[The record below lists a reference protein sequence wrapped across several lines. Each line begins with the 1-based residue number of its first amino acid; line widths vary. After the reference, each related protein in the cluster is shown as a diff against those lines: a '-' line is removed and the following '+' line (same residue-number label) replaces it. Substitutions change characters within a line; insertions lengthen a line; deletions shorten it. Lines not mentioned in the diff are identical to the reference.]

1 MTTSEYRERL
11 YQIFITSDDDAGTAI
26 QRALEL
32 GREYL
37 DLSLGFVTEI
47 ERGHQSIRHV
57 SGDHD
62 RIKPGNQCPLDEAY
76 CRRTIELDSALAV
89 QDASASQAIGDRAQQ
104 LFDLGAYIGAKILV
118 DGDSYGTVC
127 FASKETRAVEFT
139 DAEET
144 FVEILARLIGQTLER
159 RRFERELRARN
170 RHLEQERNRFEA
182 IADAT
187 FDLLFRLDLDGR
199 ITYVSSASERIL
211 GYAPDEMRG
220 EPFAEFIAEGSTEQ
234 AMSGYE
240 TVLEGNAVESV
251 ELDVLT
257 ADGETVVLEVNG
269 TRATEDGEVVGMHG
283 VGRDITARKE
293 AKRELEI
300 KNQAIDEA
308 RIGITIADA
317 RQPDEPLIYVNQGF
331 ERITGYDAA
340 TVIGRNCR
348 FLQGERT
355 DAEAVA
361 TLREHI
367 DAAEPVAVELVNY
380 RHDGTPFWNQIRV
393 TPVSNDEGDVTHFLG
408 IQTDITEQKRSERL
422 VKVLNRVLRHN
433 LRNDM
438 GVIRGSSELL
448 EDEPEAT
455 ADLGR
460 TITATAD
467 RLIELGEKARELEE
481 TASRD
486 PTHSRIDP
494 ESLLTEVVAQHRRQS
509 PDATIDVSI
518 QSDGSVCTGA
528 EIRKAVSELI
538 ENAIKH
544 NDASKPRVSVSV
556 ERDGEWIAL
565 SIEDNGPGIDEMEA
579 AVISKGKEHALEH
592 GSGLGLWLVNWIATR
607 YGGSFQ
613 IRSNEGGS
621 RATIRLPRI
630 EADQP
635 IEAAA
640 KRPTI
645 LFW

>member
-11 YQIFITSDDDAGTAI
+11 YQIFLTSDDAERTI
-26 QRALEL
+26 RRALEL

-47 ERGHQSIRHV
+47 EGGRQSIRHV

-104 LFDLGAYIGAKILV
+104 LFDLGAYIGAKILA

-187 FDLLFRLDLDGR
+187 FDLLFKLDLEGR
-199 ITYVSSASERIL
+199 FTYVSSASERIL
-211 GYAPDEMRG
+211 GYPPDEMRG
-220 EPFAEFIAEGSTEQ
+220 KPFVEFIAEESTDQ
-234 AMSGYE
+234 AMAGYE
-240 TVLEGNAVESV
+240 TVLGGNAVESV

-283 VGRDITARKE
+283 VGRDITTRKE

-300 KNQAIDEA
+300 KDQAIDEA
-308 RIGITIADA
+308 RVGITIADA
-317 RQPDEPLIYVNQGF
+317 QRPDEPLIYVNQGF

-340 TVIGRNCR
+340 VAVGRNCR
-348 FLQGERT
+348 FLQGART
-355 DAEAVA
+355 DPEAVS

-367 DAAEPVAVELVNY
+367 DAVEPVAVELVNY

-393 TPVSNDEGDVTHFLG
+393 TPVSNDDGDVTHFLG

-422 VKVLNRVLRHN
+422 VRVLNRVLRHN

-438 GVIRGSSELL
+438 GVIRGFGELL

-460 TITATAD
+460 TITATAE

-518 QSDGSVCTGA
+518 QSDGRVCTGA
-528 EIRKAVSELI
+528 EIRNAVSELI

-544 NDASKPRVSVSV
+544 NDASNPRVSVSV
-556 ERDGEWIAL
+556 ESEGGWIAL

-579 AVISKGKEHALEH
+579 AVISKGEEHALEH
-592 GSGLGLWLVNWIATR
+592 GSGLGLWLVNWITTR

-613 IRSNEGGS
+613 IHPNGNGS

-630 EADQP
+630 EADQSV
-635 IEAAA
+635 EDAA

-645 LFW
+645 PFW

>member
-11 YQIFITSDDDAGTAI
+11 YQIFITSDDDPETAI

-37 DLSLGFVTEI
+37 NLSLGFVTEI
-47 ERGHQSIRHV
+47 EQGQQSIRHV

-62 RIKPGNQCPLDEAY
+62 RIKPDTQCPLDEAY

-89 QDASASQAIGDRAQQ
+89 QDASASQAIGDRALQR
-104 LFDLGAYIGAKILV
+104 FDLGAYIGTKILV
-118 DGDSYGTVC
+118 HGDSYGTVC
-127 FASKETRAVEFT
+127 FASRETRAVEFT

-144 FVEILARLIGQTLER
+144 FVEILARLLGQTLEQ
-159 RRFERELRARN
+159 RRFEQELRARN

-187 FDLLFRLDLDGR
+187 FDLLFKLDLDGR
-199 ITYVSSASERIL
+199 VTYVSSASERIL
-211 GYAPDEMRG
+211 GYTPDEMRG
-220 EPFAEFIAEGSTEQ
+220 KPFVEFIAEGSTDR
-234 AMSGYE
+234 AMAGYE
-240 TVLEGNAVESV
+240 MVLEGNAVETV
-251 ELDVLT
+251 ELDILT

-300 KNQAIDEA
+300 KDQAIDEA
-308 RIGITIADA
+308 RVGITIADA
-317 RQPDEPLIYVNQGF
+317 QQPDEPLIYVNQGF

-340 TVIGRNCR
+340 AVVGRNCR
-348 FLQGERT
+348 FLQGART
-355 DAEAVA
+355 DAEAIS

-380 RHDGTPFWNQIRV
+380 RHDGTPFWNQVRV
-393 TPVSNDEGDVTHFLG
+393 TPVSNDDGDVTHFLG
-408 IQTDITEQKRSERL
+408 IQTDVTEQKRSERL

-438 GVIRGSSELL
+438 GVIRGFGELL
-448 EDEPEAT
+448 EDEPDAT

-460 TITATAD
+460 TITATAE
-467 RLIELGEKARELEE
+467 RLIELSEKARELEE
-481 TASRD
+481 TASRN

-494 ESLLTEVVAQHRRQS
+494 ESLLTEVVAQYRRQS
-509 PDATIDVSI
+509 PEVTIDVSI
-518 QSDGSVCTGA
+518 QSDGSVCTGP

-544 NDASKPRVSVSV
+544 TDASNPRVSVAV
-556 ERDGEWIAL
+556 ESDGEWIVL

-579 AVISKGKEHALEH
+579 AVISNGEEHALEH
-592 GSGLGLWLVNWIATR
+592 GSGLGLWLVNWITTR

-613 IRSNEGGS
+613 VHSNENGS
-621 RATIRLPRI
+621 RATIRLPKI

-635 IEAAA
+635 IEDAA